1 MKRNNSGYTFLNVS
15 LMWLGLVLVIG
26 SACSDISQQEKKKIE
41 EALRDSLLSVTES
54 WDVDMQLIENGK
66 NVAHITGSHAAQYEQ
81 NKKKVTKIQGPVT
94 ITVYDD
100 SAEVNA
106 VVKSNRAEYQSED
119 MIFHCY
125 GNVRVDTKENRH
137 LESEYLYWNRNI
149 DSVKTP
155 DFVVIT
161 TPSDSISGTGFKGTL
176 DLSSYSIKNVQGR
189 VQIDSQ

>member
-1 MKRNNSGYTFLNVS
+1 MKKRNVFSFIKFTIL
-15 LMWLGLVLVIG
+15 LMGITVALG
-26 SACSDISQQEKKKIE
+26 SACSDISNKEKQKIE

-54 WDVDMQLIENGK
+54 WDVNMQLVEGGN
-66 NVAHITGSHAAQYEQ
+66 NVVNITGSHAAQYEE
-81 NKKKVTKIQGPVT
+81 NKKKITKIKGPVT
-94 ITVYDD
+94 ITVFDD
-100 SAEVNA
+100 SGGVNA
-106 VVKSNRAEYQSED
+106 VVKSSRAEYQSEN
-119 MIFHCY
+119 MEFHCY

-176 DLSSYSIKNVQGR
+176 DLSSYSIKDVQGR
-189 VQIDSQ
+189 VQIDS

>member
-1 MKRNNSGYTFLNVS
+1 MKWKVDAFNFIKLSIICLWITFAV
-15 LMWLGLVLVIG
+15 G
-26 SACSDISQQEKKKIE
+26 SACSDMSQKDKQKIE

-54 WDVDMQLIENGK
+54 WDVDMQIIENGK
-66 NVAHITGSHAAQYEQ
+66 NVVNITGKHAAQFEE
-81 NKKKVTKIQGPVT
+81 NDKKITKIQGPVE

-100 SAEVNA
+100 SGKVNA
-106 VVKSNRAEYQSED
+106 VVKSNRAEYEGNE
-119 MIFHCY
+119 MEFHCY
-125 GNVRVDTKENRH
+125 GNVRVDTREDRH

-176 DLSSYSIKNVQGR
+176 DLSSYSIKNVQGQ
-189 VQIDSQ
+189 VEIDS